1 VAGRLGKFTF
11 LKSALIKNPTK
22 IQIGTGVVSIGGP
35 VFVIAEA
42 GVNHNGDIELAK
54 RMVDVAKDAGADA
67 VKFQTFKAE
76 SLATIAA
83 PKAEYQLTNT
93 ASTETQLEMLRQL
106 ELSEEAHREVCDYC
120 AVKGITFLST
130 PFDADSADFLET
142 LHVPAFKISSGDL
155 TNLPLLE
162 HIARKGR
169 PVILSTGMATLQEV
183 RDAVNT
189 ISEAGCRDLI
199 LLHCVTNYPALPSEI
214 NLRAMTT
221 MRDEFGVPVGFS
233 DHTEGTVISLAA
245 VALGATVIEKHFTL
259 DKNFPGPDHKASLE
273 PEELQSLI
281 KGIRAIEVSL
291 GDGEKCPTPSEFE
304 TAKIA
309 RRSIIAATDIPAGSP
324 LRSDSLV
331 LKRPGTGLPPSM
343 LKSLVG
349 KVARVDITEGTLIDL
364 EMLES

>member
-1 VAGRLGKFTF
+1 MAGRLGKFTF
-11 LKSALIKNPTK
+11 LKSELIKNPTK

-93 ASTETQLEMLRQL
+93 ASTETQLEMLRHL
-106 ELSEEAHREVCDYC
+106 ELSEDAHREVCDYC
-120 AVKGITFLST
+120 VVKGITFLST

-189 ISEAGCRDLI
+189 ISEAGCRELI
-199 LLHCVTNYPALPSEI
+199 LLHCVTNYPASPSEI

-259 DKNFPGPDHKASLE
+259 DRNFHGPDHKASLE

-309 RRSIIAATDIPAGSP
+309 RRSIIAATDIPAGST